1 MNNRP
6 TRRCPICGGSPGG
19 LRFPYRTRYDN
30 VDFDYLGCRE
40 CATVFVD
47 PVPAPSTFAKMY
59 AKSAYHDVHYG
70 NPDSSAYRK
79 SAELLAKHVPAGSLV
94 LDFGC
99 GAGSFL
105 AACSEQAFRPI
116 GVDFDESAA
125 RSAGEFVGCAWASMA
140 DFEAGQPEALFD
152 VIHLGDVLEHLP
164 DPRQTISMLLK
175 RLRPGGCLFIEGPLE
190 VNPSPVYWSARLFGS
205 LKRLL
210 KPEHV
215 ASHPPTH
222 LFRTDARSQKRFF
235 NRFDGGLT
243 VAEWVVEETGWPY
256 RGIGKVKN
264 AIASAAVAL
273 GGRRWLGLEFGNRF
287 KGIFFVAREPAPKVE
302 A

>member
-6 TRRCPICGGSPGG
+6 TRLCPICGGSPGS
-19 LRFPYRTRYDN
+19 LCFPYRTRYDD

-59 AKSAYHDVHYG
+59 AKAAYHDVHYG
-70 NPDSSAYRK
+70 NPDSSRYRK
-79 SAELLAKHVPAGSLV
+79 SAELLAKHVPKGSLV
-94 LDFGC
+94 LDYGC
-99 GAGSFL
+99 GAGGFL

-125 RSAGEFVGCAWASMA
+125 RSAAEVVGCAWASMA
-140 DFEAGQPEALFD
+140 DFEAGQPESLFD

-164 DPRQTISMLLK
+164 DPHQTISMLLK

-205 LKRLL
+205 LKRIF
-210 KPEHV
+210 KPGFV

-222 LFRTDARSQKRFF
+222 LFRTHAAAQKLFF
-235 NRFDGGLT
+235 ERLGPDYEL
-243 VAEWVVEETGWPY
+243 VAWSMQETGWPY
-256 RGIGKVKN
+256 SSGGLVKRCIAAFSRCIGGMR
-264 AIASAAVAL
+264 L
-273 GGRRWLGLEFGNRF
+273 GRSTFGNRF
-287 KGIFFVAREPAPKVE
+287 RAIIAHRAT
-302 A
+302 

>member
-6 TRRCPICGGSPGG
+6 TRLCPICGGSPGS
-19 LRFPYRTRYDN
+19 LRFPYRTRYDDI
-30 VDFDYLGCRE
+30 DFDYLGCRA

-70 NPDSSAYRK
+70 NPDSSGYRK
-79 SAELLAKHVPAGSLV
+79 SAELLAKHVPAGSVV
-94 LDFGC
+94 LDYGC
-99 GAGSFL
+99 GAGGFL

-125 RSAGEFVGCAWASMA
+125 RSAAEFVGCAWASMA
-140 DFEAGQPEALFD
+140 DFEAGQPESLFD

-164 DPRQTISMLLK
+164 DPHQTI
-175 RLRPGGCLFIEGPLE
+175 
-190 VNPSPVYWSARLFGS
+190 
-205 LKRLL
+205 
-210 KPEHV
+210 
-215 ASHPPTH
+215 
-222 LFRTDARSQKRFF
+222 
-235 NRFDGGLT
+235 
-243 VAEWVVEETGWPY
+243 VEETGWPY
-256 RGIGKVKN
+256 RGIGKVKD
-264 AIASAAVAL
+264 AIASTAVAL

-287 KGIFFVAREPAPKVE
+287 KGIFFVTRESTLKDE